1 MQFKSNNKIFLLK
14 SHLSWI
20 VPLGCLGDVVHEVEL
35 AGGSLG
41 HLPARWKLTMN
52 FVLCPPHVVA
62 LLPLVV

>member
-1 MQFKSNNKIFLLK
+1 MQFKSNKIFLLK

-41 HLPARWKLTMN
+41 HLPAWWKLTMN
-52 FVLCPPHVVA
+52 FVLSPPHVVA